1 MIRRPP
7 RSTLFPYTTLFRS
20 RRMAGLGRAPSSP
33 DPARYDKCHTHC
45 DVLVVGGGPAGLAAA
60 LAAGRSGA
68 RVILADSD
76 PVFGGA
82 LARRAYRIGDG
93 DGMAW
98 AEATVAELAALPEV
112 RLLPATTV
120 TGHYDD
126 NYLVAVE
133 RVGEQL
139 GPAAPSLLPRQR
151 LWHIRARRVVLA
163 TGALER

>member
-1 MIRRPP
+1 
-7 RSTLFPYTTLFRS
+7 
-20 RRMAGLGRAPSSP
+20 
-33 DPARYDKCHTHC
+33 
-45 DVLVVGGGPAGLAAA
+45 AA

-68 RVILADSD
+68 RVILAESD

-82 LARRAYRIGDG
+82 LLRRAYRIGDG

-139 GPAAPSLLPRQR
+139 GPAG
-151 LWHIRARRVVLA
+151 RAALRRVRIARFSGDGLAHAQSRAIDCDLLALSGGWNPTLNLFAQAQGRMRFDERLA
-163 TGALER
+163 TFVPDAIDAAAECVGAARGSF